1 MRSADLPTA
10 PFFREPKRI
19 KKGAKKSLFQS
30 EINKDAEVY
39 LYFTIFF
46 ILLQYHF
53 IYNIKLHMNT
63 LSEEKLKNIQEQ
75 LSNEQK
81 LVSFDMRELTIEF
94 YVTKYLT
101 KIDTDDNEIYVPD
114 YQRELVWDIA
124 KQSRFIESLLLGLPV
139 PFIFTAEIPETGRL
153 EIVDGSQ
160 RIRTMA
166 AFLSND
172 LQLKGLEKLTE
183 FNGIRFKQLPSATQ
197 RMFKNI
203 AIRMIVLSSRATEEV
218 RKEMFDRINTSSVP
232 LVPMETR
239 RGVYRGEFMS
249 FITRLA
255 KKEKFKVLCPF
266 SKFAEKRHEE
276 EELIL
281 RFFAFIDAYP
291 NYRQVETKGVA
302 KYLDEYLD
310 NGNINFTED
319 ELKNKEVAFDQ
330 MVDFIS
336 KTYKGQG
343 FAKKPNAVGVSKP
356 YFEAIAIGIYMA
368 LQENPNIQ
376 PHKLNSLIVDK
387 HNRNNFFE
395 TIEGRYHTH
404 TAKKIL
410 NRINYVKQSY
420 LADAEK

>member
-1 MRSADLPTA
+1 
-10 PFFREPKRI
+10 
-19 KKGAKKSLFQS
+19 
-30 EINKDAEVY
+30 
-39 LYFTIFF
+39 
-46 ILLQYHF
+46 
-53 IYNIKLHMNT
+53 MNT

-114 YQRELVWDIA
+114 YQRELVWDVA

-291 NYRQVETKGVA
+291 NYR
-302 KYLDEYLD
+302 
-310 NGNINFTED
+310 
-319 ELKNKEVAFDQ
+319 
-330 MVDFIS
+330 
-336 KTYKGQG
+336 
-343 FAKKPNAVGVSKP
+343 PVS
-356 YFEAIAIGIYMA
+356 
-368 LQENPNIQ
+368 
-376 PHKLNSLIVDK
+376 
-387 HNRNNFFE
+387 
-395 TIEGRYHTH
+395 
-404 TAKKIL
+404 
-410 NRINYVKQSY
+410 
-420 LADAEK
+420 

>member
-1 MRSADLPTA
+1 
-10 PFFREPKRI
+10 
-19 KKGAKKSLFQS
+19 
-30 EINKDAEVY
+30 
-39 LYFTIFF
+39 
-46 ILLQYHF
+46 
-53 IYNIKLHMNT
+53 MNT
-63 LSEEKLKNIQEQ
+63 LSTEKKDSIQEQ

-101 KIDTDDNEIYVPD
+101 NIDNDDNEIYIPD
-114 YQRELVWDIA
+114 YQREFVWDTVR
-124 KQSRFIESLLLGLPV
+124 QSRFIESLLLGLPV

-166 AFLSND
+166 AYLSNS

-183 FNGIRFKQLPSATQ
+183 FNNTRFEQLPSATQ

-239 RGVYRGEFMS
+239 RGVYRGKFMT
-249 FITRLA
+249 FITELA
-255 KKEKFKVLCPF
+255 KSDKFKKLCPF
-266 SKFAEKRHEE
+266 AKFSENRHEE
-276 EELIL
+276 EELVL
-281 RFFAFIDAYP
+281 RFFAFVDAYP
-291 NYRQVETKGVA
+291 DYHQVEYKGVA

-310 NGNINFTED
+310 NGNKHFTEED
-319 ELKNKEVAFDQ
+319 LTKKRVAFDQ

-336 KTYKGQG
+336 KTYGDQG

-356 YFEAIAIGIYMA
+356 YFEAIAIGSYMA
-368 LQENPNIQ
+368 LRENPNVQ
-376 PHKLNSLIVDK
+376 PHKLEALAVDK
-387 HNRNNFFE
+387 HNRNDFFE
-395 TIEGRYHTH
+395 TIEGRYRTH

-410 NRINYVKQSY
+410 NRINCVKDAY
-420 LADAEK
+420 LADAKR

>member
-1 MRSADLPTA
+1 
-10 PFFREPKRI
+10 
-19 KKGAKKSLFQS
+19 
-30 EINKDAEVY
+30 
-39 LYFTIFF
+39 
-46 ILLQYHF
+46 
-53 IYNIKLHMNT
+53 MNT
-63 LSEEKLKNIQEQ
+63 LSTEKQRAIQEQ

-94 YVTKYLT
+94 YVMKYLT
-101 KIDTDDNEIYVPD
+101 NIDKDDNELYVPD
-114 YQRELVWDIA
+114 YQREFVWDVTR
-124 KQSRFIESLLLGLPV
+124 QSRFIESLLLGLPV

-172 LQLKGLEKLTE
+172 LQLTGLEKLTE
-183 FNGIRFKQLPSATQ
+183 FNDIRIEQLPSATQ

-239 RGVYRGEFMS
+239 RGVYRGEFMT
-249 FITRLA
+249 FITELA
-255 KKEKFKVLCPF
+255 KDEKFKQLCPF
-266 SKFAEKRHEE
+266 AKFSEKRHEE

-291 NYRQVETKGVA
+291 DYRQVEYKGVA

-310 NGNINFTED
+310 NGNKNFTKD
-319 ELKNKEVAFDQ
+319 ELNSKKNAFNQ
-330 MVDFIS
+330 MVDFVS
-336 KTYKGQG
+336 KTYEGQG

-356 YFEAIAIGIYMA
+356 YFEAISIGIYMA
-368 LQENPNIQ
+368 LQENSNIH
-376 PHKLNSLIVDK
+376 PHKLDCLIVDK
-387 HNRNNFFE
+387 HNRNDFFE
-395 TIEGRYHTH
+395 TIEGRYSTH

-410 NRINYVKQSY
+410 TRINYVKNSY
-420 LADAEK
+420 LADAKK

>member
-1 MRSADLPTA
+1 
-10 PFFREPKRI
+10 
-19 KKGAKKSLFQS
+19 
-30 EINKDAEVY
+30 
-39 LYFTIFF
+39 
-46 ILLQYHF
+46 
-53 IYNIKLHMNT
+53 MNT
-63 LSEEKLKNIQEQ
+63 LSTEKQNNIQEQ

-81 LVSFDMRELTIEF
+81 LVSSDMRELTIEF

-101 KIDTDDNEIYVPD
+101 NIDKDDNEIYVPD
-114 YQRELVWDIA
+114 YQREFVWDITR
-124 KQSRFIESLLLGLPV
+124 QSRFIESLLLGLPV

-183 FNGIRFKQLPSATQ
+183 FNDIRFGQLPSATQ

-239 RGVYRGEFMS
+239 RGVYRGEFMT
-249 FITRLA
+249 FITELA
-255 KKEKFKVLCPF
+255 KSEKFKSLCPF
-266 SKFAEKRHEE
+266 TKFSEKRHEE

-291 NYRQVETKGVA
+291 DYRQVEYKGVA

-310 NGNINFTED
+310 NGNKNFAES
-319 ELKNKEVAFDQ
+319 ELKSKKAAFDQ

-336 KTYKGQG
+336 ETYEGQG

-356 YFEAIAIGIYMA
+356 YFEAIAIGVYMA

-376 PHKLNSLIVDK
+376 PHKLDSLIVDK
-387 HNRNNFFE
+387 HNRNGFFE
-395 TIEGRYHTH
+395 TIEGRYRTH

-410 NRINYVKQSY
+410 NRIDYVKNSY
-420 LADAEK
+420 LADAKK

>member
-1 MRSADLPTA
+1 
-10 PFFREPKRI
+10 
-19 KKGAKKSLFQS
+19 
-30 EINKDAEVY
+30 
-39 LYFTIFF
+39 
-46 ILLQYHF
+46 
-53 IYNIKLHMNT
+53 MNT

-101 KIDTDDNEIYVPD
+101 NIDTDDNEIYVPD
-114 YQRELVWDIA
+114 YQREFVWDIA
-124 KQSRFIESLLLGLPV
+124 RQSRFIESLLLGLPV

-172 LQLKGLEKLTE
+172 LQLKGLEQLTE
-183 FNGIRFKQLPSATQ
+183 FNDIRFKQLPSAIQ

-368 LQENPNIQ
+368 LQENPDIQ
-376 PHKLNSLIVDK
+376 PHKLDSLIVDK
-387 HNRNNFFE
+387 HNRNGFFE

-410 NRINYVKQSY
+410 SRINYVKQSY